1 MGRPAGRCAA
11 ACCIAWLL
19 ACCAARRDDTGSGA
33 FTIRHDTLN
42 KCIQVKNSRIVVD
55 DCKET
60 SEALW
65 KWVSQSRLFHLGT
78 KQCLGL
84 DIFTKLPSRLRMVD
98 CNSDLRLWWR
108 CADGSVVGA
117 SQYKVTVRSA
127 YVTASINASDQ
138 WRSNNS
144 SADICQYPYH
154 EVYTKDGNSY
164 GKPCEFPFLYNMTWH
179 HDCIQDGTHTGRKWC
194 ATSED
199 YTRDGK
205 WGICL
210 QPEDGCH
217 DIWEHDASSLHC
229 YQFNTQSA
237 LSWKEAYV
245 SCQRQGGDL
254 LSIQD
259 ASELN
264 YIQAKDDIAEIF
276 WIGLNQ
282 LDVSRGW
289 QWSDH
294 KPLNFVNW
302 HPDMWDLSP
311 LDGTSCVAMNAASGQ
326 WRSYHCGN
334 PLPYVCKK
342 SFKEVS
348 NLTEFWRHVNTRC
361 DAGWLPHNGFCYML
375 IHNQASWSTADQLCK
390 ANKSNLISIHS
401 LADVEL
407 IVTKLHNDARE
418 EVWVGLRNEDVPTLF
433 KWSDRTDVVF
443 TYWDQN
449 EPSVPFNATPN
460 CVSYSGKV
468 RI

>member
-1 MGRPAGRCAA
+1 M
-11 ACCIAWLL
+11 
-19 ACCAARRDDTGSGA
+19 
-33 FTIRHDTLN
+33 
-42 KCIQVKNSRIVVD
+42 VD

-217 DIWEHDASSLHC
+217 DIWEHDASSQHC

-407 IVTKLHNDARE
+407 IVTKLHNGE
-418 EVWVGLRNEDVPTLF
+418 L
-433 KWSDRTDVVF
+433 
-443 TYWDQN
+443 
-449 EPSVPFNATPN
+449 
-460 CVSYSGKV
+460 GKSSTKCCAP
-468 RI
+468 